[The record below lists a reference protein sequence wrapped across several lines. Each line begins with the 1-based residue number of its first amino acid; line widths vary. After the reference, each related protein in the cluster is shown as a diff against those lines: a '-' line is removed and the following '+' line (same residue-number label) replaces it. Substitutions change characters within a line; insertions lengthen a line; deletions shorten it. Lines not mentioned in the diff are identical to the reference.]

1 MLFADDTN
9 LFITQTLLNREMN
22 HVQVWFEDSQLT
34 LNLKKTNYDLS
45 PVDKNSKRIEDYP
58 EWIWNKIKV
67 NNPKF
72 LGVMIDEH
80 LT

>member
-1 MLFADDTN
+1 
-9 LFITQTLLNREMN
+9 MN

-34 LNLKKTNYDLS
+34 LNLKKTNYIVFKSRRQKFKKEL
-45 PVDKNSKRIEDYP
+45 KITLNEYEI
-58 EWIWNKIKV
+58 NKKKL

-80 LT
+80 LM

>member
-1 MLFADDTN
+1 
-9 LFITQTLLNREMN
+9 MN

-34 LNLKKTNYDLS
+34 LNLKKINYIVFKS
-45 PVDKNSKRIEDYP
+45 RRQKFKKEF
-58 EWIWNKIKV
+58 KITLNEYAIKKKV

-80 LT
+80 LM